1 MARRAAMV
9 PPTGR
14 IPVARVNRLGRS
26 TPWEGEMT
34 VNPDFEAFFAANH
47 EEVVRAL
54 TLALADRA
62 RAEDAA
68 QEAFA
73 KAYRRWKRVAMMD
86 RPVAWV
92 YVVALNGA
100 RKELRRDNA
109 APVPELAGPTADHA
123 AAAAAKVSVRDALAV
138 LAPRQRVA
146 VVLRYLGD
154 LRVSEVAEAMGC
166 SEGTAK
172 ATLHTALAKLRN
184 HLGPLDAP
192 TDPTPPSAPA
202 SSPWLRHQ
210 AGTGP
215 ATRPEV
221 ATR

>member
-1 MARRAAMV
+1 
-9 PPTGR
+9 
-14 IPVARVNRLGRS
+14 
-26 TPWEGEMT
+26 MT
-34 VNPDFEAFFAANH
+34 VNPDFEAFFSAH
-47 EEVVRAL
+47 HQSVVRAL

-68 QEAFA
+68 QDAFA
-73 KAYRRWKRVAMMD
+73 KAYRQWKRVAMMD

-100 RKELRRDNA
+100 RKELRRDGA
-109 APVPELAGPTADHA
+109 APVPELVGPAPDLA
-123 AAAAAKVSVRDALAV
+123 AAAAVKVSVRDALDV

-154 LRVSEVAEAMGC
+154 LTVAEVATAMGC

-184 HLGPLDAP
+184 HLGPVEPAP
-192 TDPTPPSAPA
+192 DGTLPAGGSSNPFGNPPI
-202 SSPWLRHQ
+202 
-210 AGTGP
+210 
-215 ATRPEV
+215 TRPEV
-221 ATR
+221 ANR

>member
-1 MARRAAMV
+1 
-9 PPTGR
+9 
-14 IPVARVNRLGRS
+14 
-26 TPWEGEMT
+26 MT
-34 VNPDFEAFFAANH
+34 VNPDFEAFFAEHHQA
-47 EEVVRAL
+47 VVRAL

-68 QEAFA
+68 QDAFA
-73 KAYRRWKRVAMMD
+73 KAYRQWKRVAMMD

-100 RKELRRDNA
+100 RKDLRRDRA
-109 APVPELAGPTADHA
+109 APAPDLTGPAADHA
-123 AAAAAKVSVRDALAV
+123 AASAVKVSVRDALDV

-154 LRVSEVAEAMGC
+154 LQVSEVAKAMGC

-172 ATLHTALAKLRN
+172 ATLHTALAKLRT
-184 HLGPLDAP
+184 HLGPPDAP
-192 TDPTPPSAPA
+192 SSMPPPA
-202 SSPWLRHQ
+202 
-210 AGTGP
+210 AGPGGLLHP
-215 ATRPEV
+215 IGFEPITRPEV